1 MEENRRPIQSRDTAW
16 AKKISQFLA
25 KKNISPNQISVFSI
39 FPALL
44 MFVICLF
51 YKTNIFLSIVFLG
64 MIQLR
69 LLANLFDGMVA
80 IEGGKKSD
88 VGAIYN
94 EFPDR
99 ISDTLFICA
108 FAMMANQLLLGVIAS
123 LLAVMTAYIRLLGGS
138 LSLKQTF
145 VGPMAKQH
153 RMFVLNLSLVILI
166 LEQLLIGNNDIK
178 LTITMALW
186 LIIIGGV
193 LTCAHRLNVITK
205 QLKNKG

>member
-51 YKTNIFLSIVFLG
+51 YKTNIFLSVVFLG

-99 ISDTLFICA
+99 VSDTLFICA

-138 LSLKQTF
+138 LALKQTF

-153 RMFVLNLSLVILI
+153 RMFVLNVSLVILI
-166 LEQLLIGNNDIK
+166 IEQLLIGNNYIK
-178 LTITMALW
+178 LTITIALW

-193 LTCAHRLNVITK
+193 LTCAHRLSVITK
-205 QLKNKG
+205 QLKNN